1 MYKQVLDPATKAPTN
16 VVLRLT
22 DGCSIPFD
30 EKNTDYLDY
39 LAWLE
44 QGNTPE
50 PANS

>member
-1 MYKQVLDPATKAPTN
+1 MGKDKKTPITVND